1 MAKEFTFQGKS
12 QSELE
17 GLSKESFMK
26 LVTSRKRRSL
36 KRQANPQFDAN
47 VKRFKDDLAKAAPGK
62 RPKSVRTHGRETV
75 ITPQMIGVTFG
86 VYNGKQFVEV
96 NVLPEMV
103 GHLLGEFALTRK
115 RLQHGKA
122 GIGATKSST
131 AITAR

>member
-1 MAKEFTFQGKS
+1 MAKEFTFQGKT

-17 GLSKESFMK
+17 ELSKESFMK

-36 KRQANPQFDAN
+36 KRQTNPQFDQN
-47 VKRFKDDLAKAAPGK
+47 VKRFKEELAKAPTGK
-62 RPKSVRTHGRETV
+62 RPKAVRTHVREMV
-75 ITPQMIGVTFG
+75 IVPQMMGVTFG

-96 NVLPEMV
+96 NVVPEMV